1 MFRSIDRQI
10 YPIQLEDNSLIEDQQ
25 RQRVEV
31 YIFTKLE
38 EYSKT
43 KSINL
48 FHLTSISHIRRRLK
62 RDIKSFS
69 RQFHPNIISEQK
81 LYQWIDEIINEIQCH
96 ISQLQPLLRSQDDL
110 EHFLTADEL
119 FSSKNLNSHWK
130 QMQIQQAKKVL
141 LNNNTNDNDEE
152 LLLAYQNSIIEKFTP
167 KKLKNNRIP
176 LKNQQKINLDEE
188 YEKAEIMG
196 RDYLTKMFDNYKQR
210 QRPNLKLIQEMI
222 NLGMKQMT
230 KRPKIDELRQA
241 TVSQNFLTKAAFI
254 LKSKQ
259 SYAMNLQNVAD
270 DFMVNRFCL
279 KHSY

>member
-69 RQFHPNIISEQK
+69 RQFHPNIVSEQK
-81 LYQWIDEIINEIQCH
+81 LYQWIDEIINEIQSH

-110 EHFLTADEL
+110 EDFLTTDEL
-119 FSSKNLNSHWK
+119 FSSKNLNSQWK
-130 QMQIQQAKKVL
+130 QIQIQQAKKVL

-167 KKLKNNRIP
+167 KKLENNRIP
-176 LKNQQKINLDEE
+176 LKNPQKINLDEE
-188 YEKAEIMG
+188 YEKAEIIG

-270 DFMVNRFCL
+270 DFMVNLFCL